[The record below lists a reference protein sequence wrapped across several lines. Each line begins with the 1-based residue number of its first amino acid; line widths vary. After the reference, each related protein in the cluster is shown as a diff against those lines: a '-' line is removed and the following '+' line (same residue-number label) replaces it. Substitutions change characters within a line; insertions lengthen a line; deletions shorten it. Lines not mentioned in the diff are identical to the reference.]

1 VIGETLI
8 FYLLAAVTLGSGVM
22 VVTSSNIVH
31 AAAALVPAFLGVT
44 GLYILLNAEFVA
56 GIQVLIYAGAITVL
70 ILFAIMLTE
79 GGTGLG
85 ARQRNE
91 QAAVGAAVAAAMAA
105 LLIAVAARTGW
116 APPAPGAVLP
126 SYTPGAIGQSFL
138 RQDLLVFEG
147 TSIVLLVSLMGAILI
162 ARRED

>member
-1 VIGETLI
+1 VSGEAI
-8 FYLLAAVTLGSGVM
+8 AFYVLAAVTLGSGLV
-22 VVTSSNIVH
+22 VVTSKNMVH
-31 AAAALVPAFLGVT
+31 SAAALVPAFLGAT

-85 ARQRNE
+85 GRQRNE
-91 QAAVGAAVAAAMAA
+91 QALVGTAVAAAMAA
-105 LLIAVAARTGW
+105 LLIVVATRTGW
-116 APPAPGAVLP
+116 TAGSGTLPP
-126 SYTPGAIGQSFL
+126 YTPGAIGQSFL
-138 RQDLLVFEG
+138 RQNILVFEG
-147 TSIVLLVSLMGAILI
+147 TSVVLLVSLMGAILI

>member
-1 VIGETLI
+1 MTGEAI
-8 FYLLAAVTLGSGVM
+8 VFYVLAAVTLGSGVV
-22 VVTSSNIVH
+22 VVTSRNIVH
-31 AAAALVPAFLGVT
+31 SAAALVPAFLGVT

-85 ARQRNE
+85 GRQRNE
-91 QAAVGAAVAAAMAA
+91 QAAIGTAVAAAVAA
-105 LLIAVAARTGW
+105 LLIAVSARTGW
-116 APPAPGAVLP
+116 PAGGGVLP
-126 SYTPGAIGQSFL
+126 PYTPGAIGQSFL
-138 RQDLLVFEG
+138 RQNLLVFEG
-147 TSIVLLVSLMGAILI
+147 TSIVLLVSLMGAIMI

>member
-1 VIGETLI
+1 MSGEAI
-8 FYLLAAVTLGSGVM
+8 VFYLLSAVMLGSAVV

-31 AAAALVPAFLGVT
+31 SAAALIPAFLGAT

-85 ARQRNE
+85 GRQRNE
-91 QAAVGAAVAAAMAA
+91 QAAVGAAVAAAMAV
-105 LLIAVAARTGW
+105 LLIAVSTRAGW
-116 APPAPGAVLP
+116 PAGAGTLP
-126 SYTPGAIGQSFL
+126 SYTPGALGQSFL
-138 RQDLLVFEG
+138 RQNILVFEG
-147 TSIVLLVSLMGAILI
+147 TSIVLLISLMGAILI

>member
-1 VIGETLI
+1 MTGEAI
-8 FYLLAAVTLGSGVM
+8 VFYLLAAVTLGAGVV
-22 VVTSSNIVH
+22 VVTSGNIVH
-31 AAAALVPAFLGVT
+31 SAAALVPAFLGVT

-85 ARQRNE
+85 GRQRNE
-91 QAAVGAAVAAAMAA
+91 QAAIGAAVAAAMAA
-105 LLIAVAARTGW
+105 LLIVVAVRTGW
-116 APPAPGAVLP
+116 PAGSGTLPP
-126 SYTPGAIGQSFL
+126 YTPGAIGQSFL
-138 RQDLLVFEG
+138 GQNILVFEG
-147 TSIVLLVSLMGAILI
+147 TSIVLLVSLMGAIMI

>member
-1 VIGETLI
+1 MTGEAI
-8 FYLLAAVTLGSGVM
+8 VFYVLAAVTLGSALV
-22 VVTSSNIVH
+22 VVTSGNIVH
-31 AAAALVPAFLGVT
+31 SAAALVPAFLGVT

-85 ARQRNE
+85 GRQRNE
-91 QAAVGAAVAAAMAA
+91 QALVGAAVAAAMAA
-105 LLIAVAARTGW
+105 LLVVVATRTGW
-116 APPAPGAVLP
+116 TAGGGALPP
-126 SYTPGAIGQSFL
+126 YTPGAIGQSFL
-138 RQDLLVFEG
+138 GQNILVFEG